1 MTIPYGRPG
10 TSASSPNPLRHMS
23 LSLAAVAALLVAG
36 TGILRAQGPLAANLG
51 PIRIL
56 QSPDDDDE
64 TASDIS
70 GIACM
75 PGTIDGWRCM
85 VINDEDRAAEL
96 VRIAGSAL
104 IGGDKVPLIGKKP
117 SASTLGKEPQDA
129 GCSEGKAKF
138 KDLDGEGVA
147 FAAPH
152 FYVVGSHGCSRN
164 SNKFRI
170 SSFILGRIPV
180 DAQGTPGT
188 VETSYRLADV
198 LKNAPQVGAFFGKDL
213 NGAGG
218 LNIEGIAVAGGQLI
232 VGLRA
237 PVIDGKAF
245 LVAVDLAHLFSGS
258 STSPPSNT
266 RVIPLALGA
275 NTGIRDLATTPD
287 GRLLVLAGPAQDQD
301 VRYGL
306 FLVDL
311 AAPAA
316 LTHLATLRDVE
327 EDGARAKP
335 EGAVV
340 LGATADARR
349 LRRHPRRRAAGV
361 SGAVALS
368 GPLRAASPHQP
379 AAGRRVRCG

>member
-1 MTIPYGRPG
+1 MTISHGRPDP
-10 TSASSPNPLRHMS
+10 SASSLSALRHPS
-23 LSLAAVAALLVAG
+23 LSLTVVAAMLAACTGVAQS
-36 TGILRAQGPLAANLG
+36 QGPLASNLA

-56 QSPDDDDE
+56 QSQLLTDDDDE

-75 PGTIDGWRCM
+75 PGTVDGWRCM
-85 VINDEDRAAEL
+85 VINDEDRAAQL

-152 FYVVGSHGCSRN
+152 FYVVGSHGCSRR
-164 SNKFRI
+164 SNKFRT
-170 SSFILGRIPV
+170 SSFILARIAV
-180 DAQGTPGT
+180 DAQGTPGAVDT
-188 VETSYRLADV
+188 TYRLADV

-237 PVIDGKAF
+237 PVIQDKAF
-245 LVAVDLAHLFSGS
+245 LVAVDLAHLFSPS
-258 STSPPSNT
+258 ASPPPSNA

-275 NTGIRDLATTPD
+275 STGIRDLATAPD

-301 VRYGL
+301 VRYGF

-316 LTHLATLRDVE
+316 LTHLASLRDVE
-327 EDGARAKP
+327 DDGARAKP

-340 LGATADARR
+340 LGATADA
-349 LRRHPRRRAAGV
+349 LHVLVVFDGIPGGGPREYQV
-361 SGAVALS
+361 
-368 GPLRAASPHQP
+368 PLH
-379 AAGRRVRCG
+379 